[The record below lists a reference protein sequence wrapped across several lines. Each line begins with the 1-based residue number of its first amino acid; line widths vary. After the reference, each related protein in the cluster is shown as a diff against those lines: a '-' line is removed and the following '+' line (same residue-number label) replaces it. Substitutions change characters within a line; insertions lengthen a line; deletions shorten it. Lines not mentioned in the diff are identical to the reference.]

1 VYLDHNDL
9 YQFIL
14 DNIQKIVVPEELIKI
29 ELSVSRFELAAL
41 MLAERYDNITMSALA
56 QGMSVPMSTATG
68 VVDRLVRKKLLKRD
82 RSEEDRRIVKVT
94 LTKEGRDLL
103 EKFEKHFQLIFDRV
117 KNMLTAEEFETG
129 LNLLRKIALGFRQDD
144 PGPNEQPVKS
154 RRAIE
159 IE

>member
-1 VYLDHNDL
+1 MDYNDL
-9 YQFIL
+9 YQFML
-14 DNIQKIVVPEELIKI
+14 DNIQKIVMPEELIRI

-41 MLAERYDNITMSALA
+41 MLAERHDNITMSALA

-82 RSEEDRRIVKVT
+82 RSEEDRRIVTVA
-94 LTKEGRDLL
+94 LTEEGRALL
-103 EKFEKHFQLIFDRV
+103 EKVKKHLRFFFDRV
-117 KNMLTAEEFETG
+117 KSLLTAEEFETG
-129 LNLLRKIALGFRQDD
+129 INLIRKIALGLRQDETVSGD
-144 PGPNEQPVKS
+144 RPVLS

>member
-1 VYLDHNDL
+1 MDYNDL
-9 YQFIL
+9 YQFML
-14 DNIQKIVVPEELIKI
+14 DNIQKIVMPEELIRI

-41 MLAERYDNITMSALA
+41 MLAERHDNITMSALA

-82 RSEEDRRIVKVT
+82 RSEEDRRIVTVA
-94 LTKEGRDLL
+94 LTEEGRELL
-103 EKFEKHFQLIFDRV
+103 EKVKKHLRFFFDRV
-117 KNMLTAEEFETG
+117 KSLLTAEEFETG
-129 LNLLRKIALGFRQDD
+129 INLIRKIALGLRQDETVSGD
-144 PGPNEQPVKS
+144 RAVLS